1 MRYTITET
9 KILDVRSRFS
19 VVETAALLSNFDPK
33 FIEKD
38 MYGEFRVTRD
48 WDYTCEKA
56 RLVRTTS
63 FQTEGY
69 LNTGSPEQVEHYSLA
84 STQFTQWM
92 DALYEA
98 IESEELPATVA
109 PKTNPSEPQL
119 RNLPQYT
126 RADKFDPVDTKI
138 RRTDI
143 VEWLT
148 AKGICESYFIKAE
161 PVRMME
167 KPGYL
172 DENHPS
178 YSWRLQAAIEAWEH
192 VAELDLKTAV
202 KPEVQKWIDAQ
213 VAAGRFKGYSERAS
227 EAIQQV
233 VNFNRQGGAP
243 KTPCPSP
250 RSKLHPPGVR
260 SYIRECR

>member
-1 MRYTITET
+1 MQYTITET
-9 KILDVRSRFS
+9 KILDIRSRFS

-38 MYGEFRVTRD
+38 MYGEFRVRRD
-48 WDYTCEKA
+48 WDCTCEKA

-63 FQTEGY
+63 FQTEGC
-69 LNTGSPEQVEHYSLA
+69 LNTGSAEQVENYSLA

-98 IESEELPATVA
+98 IESEELPATTA
-109 PKTNPSEPQL
+109 PKTNPSEPQM

-126 RADKFDPVDTKI
+126 RTDKFDPVDSKI
-138 RRTDI
+138 RRVDI

-148 AKGICESYFIKAE
+148 SKGITDSYFIKTE
-161 PVRMME
+161 PVTMME
-167 KPGYL
+167 RPGYL

-178 YSWRLQAAIEAWEH
+178 YSWRLRAAIEAWEH
-192 VAELDLKTAV
+192 VTQLGLKTAV
-202 KPEVQKWIDAQ
+202 QPAVKKWLDAQ
-213 VAAGRFKGYSERAS
+213 VAAGRFEGHSDRAS

-243 KTPCPSP
+243 KTP
-250 RSKLHPPGVR
+250 
-260 SYIRECR
+260 

>member
-1 MRYTITET
+1 MEYTITET
-9 KILDVRSRFS
+9 KILNVRSRFS

-33 FIEKD
+33 FIEMD
-38 MYGEFRVTRD
+38 MYGEFRVRRD
-48 WDYTCEKA
+48 WDCTCEKA

-63 FQTEGY
+63 FQIEGC
-69 LNTGSPEQVEHYSLA
+69 LNTGSSEQVENYSLA

-98 IESEELPATVA
+98 IESDELTATTA
-109 PKTNPSEPQL
+109 PKNNPSVPL
-119 RNLPQYT
+119 MRNLPQYT
-126 RADKFDPVDTKI
+126 RIDKFDPVNTKI

-148 AKGICESYFIKAE
+148 SKGITDSYFIKAE
-161 PVRMME
+161 PVTTME
-167 KPGYL
+167 RPGYL

-178 YSWRLQAAIEAWEH
+178 YSWRLRAAIEAWEH
-192 VAELDLKTAV
+192 VVRLGLKTAV
-202 KPEVQKWIDAQ
+202 QPEVRKWLDAQ
-213 VAAGRFKGYSERAS
+213 VAAGRFAGNSDRAS

-243 KTPCPSP
+243 KTP
-250 RSKLHPPGVR
+250 
-260 SYIRECR
+260 